1 MITQLPATKP
11 ILSFCIFQQETFS
24 SFTNTGRL
32 TEKILNVLKEIH
44 GEKDEDEV
52 KVDMWCHFG
61 HAYITKVDEGK
72 SELFHTHEN
81 RRKLV
86 KNDIIMQVMQG
97 LTFKSHEG

>member
-1 MITQLPATKP
+1 MAIT
-11 ILSFCIFQQETFS
+11 QQETS
-24 SFTNTGRL
+24 SGFTNTDSLRD
-32 TEKILNVLKEIH
+32 KILSVLKRIH
-44 GEKDEDEV
+44 SEKGEEEV
-52 KVDMWCHFG
+52 RVDMWCHFG

-81 RRKLV
+81 RLKLV